1 MKKSQILISFSIFSL
16 GFNVLAN
23 FKNGDLI
30 ELSQSLNARTSLNFY
45 KNANN
50 IKKVLHAGTFGLVE
64 ESIKLESGNYG
75 VKMRLNSGEAYW
87 VYYNVNTPG
96 LALSTKQNEP
106 TLDLENAYSATV
118 LEPTEALAD
127 QSDKEAVSRVIR
139 SQKEID
145 DALKQ
150 KIAEC
155 LKLEEQKKLAKKIEA
170 PKKEIT
176 SSPSS
181 SLSLTSE
188 LNTGEPSEFD
198 ISMDSYPYRA
208 VHDLPL
214 ESVIQRS
221 VGNNIDIRYLEKE
234 GKKEIQE
241 FTITNK
247 GGNHVVKS
255 DEYYI
260 SRTYNLSFENLARSD
275 MHLMVTDSPDSYTS
289 NSTYNLLMFFPRTK
303 LPSVK
308 VVGDENHLTLP
319 TGELVVFD
327 AKTNTIKSGVLS
339 EKPMAQLPVRPG
351 CNYEE
356 KACGRKAVG
365 DIVDYTGAGV
375 VIKMHKSGDLPYGD
389 REVGGKPQKNTDIA
403 LIKKQ
408 GKTCKVP
415 ANELW
420 YTDYQKKGQVFF
432 KKEYATDEAFDQFL
446 VKRCGFSMK

>member
-1 MKKSQILISFSIFSL
+1 MKKAKTICFLSAFAIGINSL
-16 GFNVLAN
+16 AS
-23 FKNGDLI
+23 FKNGDLV

-45 KNANN
+45 KDAQN
-50 IKKVLHAGTFGLVE
+50 IKKVLNPGTFGLVE
-64 ESIKLESGNYG
+64 ESVKLKSGNFG
-75 VKMRLNSGEAYW
+75 VKIRLNSEEAYW
-87 VYYNVNTPG
+87 IYYNLKEPSI
-96 LALSTKQNEP
+96 ALSTKKSTP
-106 TLDLENAYSATV
+106 TLELENAYSATV
-118 LEPTEALAD
+118 LTPTEALVD
-127 QSDKEAVSRVIR
+127 QSEKEAIDTVIR
-139 SQKEID
+139 SKSEID
-145 DALKQ
+145 EALKQ

-155 LKLEEQKKLAKKIEA
+155 LKLEEQKHIGKQAALSTLQLATELNSG
-170 PKKEIT
+170 P
-176 SSPSS
+176 PSS
-181 SLSLTSE
+181 
-188 LNTGEPSEFD
+188 FD
-198 ISMDSYPYRA
+198 ISMDSYPFREI
-208 VHDLPL
+208 HDLPL
-214 ESVIQRS
+214 ESTIS
-221 VGNNIDIRYLEKE
+221 KSITNNIDIRLREKD
-234 GKKEIQE
+234 GVKEIQE
-241 FTITNK
+241 FTLTNK
-247 GGNHVVKS
+247 GGNQIVKNN
-255 DEYYI
+255 EYYI

-275 MHLMVTDSPDSYTS
+275 MHMMVTDSPDSYTS

-308 VVGDENHLTLP
+308 TIGDENHLTLP

-339 EKPMAQLPVRPG
+339 EKPMSQLPVRPG

-415 ANELW
+415 AHELW

-446 VKRCGFSMK
+446 IKRCGFSMK

>member
-1 MKKSQILISFSIFSL
+1 MGKLTIFVSTIAL
-16 GFNVLAN
+16 TLNSYAMFQAGEI
-23 FKNGDLI
+23 I
-30 ELSQSLNARTSLNFY
+30 ELSQSLNARSSLNFY

-50 IKKVLHAGTFGLVE
+50 VKKVLTAGTFGLVE
-64 ESIKLESGNYG
+64 ESIKLKSGNYG
-75 VKMRLNSGEAYW
+75 IKLRLNSGDAYW
-87 VYYNVNTPG
+87 LYYNVKDPG
-96 LALSTKQNEP
+96 MILSDKKSKP
-106 TLDLENAYSATV
+106 TDDLDNSYSAT
-118 LEPTEALAD
+118 LIKDNEALKD
-127 QSDKEAVSRVIR
+127 QSDKEAISTVIKG
-139 SQKEID
+139 QKEID
-145 DALKQ
+145 EALKQ

-155 LKLEEQKKLAKKIEA
+155 LKLEEQKHLAKNNSEI
-170 PKKEIT
+170 KKDIPFST
-176 SSPSS
+176 
-181 SLSLTSE
+181 LQLTTE
-188 LNTGEPSEFD
+188 LNTGDPSAFD
-198 ISMDSYPYRA
+198 ISMDSLPYRSL
-208 VHDLPL
+208 HDLPL
-214 ESVIQRS
+214 ESTIQRS
-221 VGNNIDIRYLEKE
+221 VGKNIDVRYLERE

-241 FTITNK
+241 FTLTNK
-247 GGNHVVKS
+247 GGNNIIKS
-255 DEYYI
+255 DDYYI

-275 MHLMVTDSPDSYTS
+275 MHLMVIDSPDSYTS

-308 VVGDENHLTLP
+308 TVGDENHLTLP
-319 TGELVVFD
+319 TGEVVVFD

-339 EKPMAQLPVRPG
+339 EKPMSQLPVRPG

-365 DIVDYTGAGV
+365 DIVNYTGEGV
-375 VIKMHKSGDLPYGD
+375 VIKIHKSGDLPYGD

-415 ANELW
+415 AHELW